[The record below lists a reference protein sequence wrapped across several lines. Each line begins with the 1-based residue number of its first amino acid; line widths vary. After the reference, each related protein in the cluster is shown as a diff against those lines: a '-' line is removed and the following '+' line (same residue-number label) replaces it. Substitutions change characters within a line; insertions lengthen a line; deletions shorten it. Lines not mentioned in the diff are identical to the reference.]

1 MLRPPVSSDA
11 AVVAEEAAAAELLEE
26 EEKELAAARSKK
38 EAKAQKQR
46 RRKAVQEA
54 ERKRREQEEEAARA
68 AEVKRK
74 EEEARAAEVKRKE
87 EARAAEVKRKAAEE
101 AKRRH
106 ANDTTQN
113 ACPADSQ
120 SRQPRPFLHL
130 LLQPRKTKDSSL
142 SPRLRRHGGEES
154 EERGEGGG
162 EGSTAQVPGT
172 SCSGEAGVDAAENGG
187 GDGSRASKQAEQT
200 FLSRFNL
207 SPSPAAVSEVS
218 EAEESWPVTAAAS
231 GAESVRVS
239 EAAAGAPRAGA
250 EALDSA
256 AAALA
261 EAQECV
267 VCMEQEKSYV
277 LVPCGHAVVCKSCA
291 EDIVAMS
298 RECPVCRRSV
308 EQVIKLF
315 HC

>member
-1 MLRPPVSSDA
+1 M
-11 AVVAEEAAAAELLEE
+11 VAEEA
-26 EEKELAAARSKK
+26 
-38 EAKAQKQR
+38 
-46 RRKAVQEA
+46 RKAVQEA
-54 ERKRREQEEEAARA
+54 ERKLMEQEEEAARVAEATRKKEEARA

-74 EEEARAAEVKRKE
+74 EEARAAEVKRME

-120 SRQPRPFLHL
+120 SRQPRPFLNL

-218 EAEESWPVTAAAS
+218 KVEESWRVTAAAS

-250 EALDSA
+250 EALYSA

-267 VCMEQEKSYV
+267 VCMEQEKSHV

-298 RECPVCRRSV
+298 R
-308 EQVIKLF
+308 
-315 HC
+315 